1 MAAAGPAE
9 RTPSTPIRSEAELAA
24 VLRLRRGPKGA
35 IRELFGVN
43 DHLDANGNIV
53 TEEPW
58 PVGLRLYDWARLLRA
73 AIDRPG
79 WAWRVAALRARRRIR
94 GAQGHAG
101 RPGTITMLVAD
112 NRIDRR
118 VLLSARSLQEAG
130 WAVTVIGMPY
140 PDRTD
145 LDRLM
150 FPEITIERINPAAPV
165 RLPAGFHGLIDRLNQ
180 WREVFPAYLQFLEM
194 ALLVPAEIYV
204 AHDLPVLAS
213 AATAAEILDATL
225 LYDAHELF
233 PEQHLFDPDHA
244 ALLARTEQELIRRAL
259 MVTTVNT
266 SIATEMCR
274 RYAIELPEVLFNAP
288 AAPVSGL
295 PVLRTDLI
303 RQRLGLEPDTRIL
316 LFQGGLSV
324 NRNLE
329 TLIRAMAQVETAA
342 VALVLMGPDGG
353 LLDGLRRIAT
363 ELGLLGRRVHFLEP
377 VRQDVLLTWVAS
389 ADAGIIPYPPI
400 DLNSRLCT
408 PNKLFELIVAAVPI
422 LANDLPELRRFVS
435 QNGFGENRPMD
446 DPAAMAKAI
455 DSFFSSNLEAFRDAL
470 QKRAAEFVWEVQ
482 GRRLVE
488 LYRALPRG
496 DVVPAEPA
504 PTAAAYSQGDAPR

>member
-1 MAAAGPAE
+1 
-9 RTPSTPIRSEAELAA
+9 
-24 VLRLRRGPKGA
+24 
-35 IRELFGVN
+35 
-43 DHLDANGNIV
+43 
-53 TEEPW
+53 
-58 PVGLRLYDWARLLRA
+58 
-73 AIDRPG
+73 
-79 WAWRVAALRARRRIR
+79 
-94 GAQGHAG
+94 
-101 RPGTITMLVAD
+101 MLVAD
-112 NRIDRR
+112 TRIDRR

-150 FPEITIERINPAAPV
+150 FPEITIERIDPTAPV
-165 RLPAGFHGLIDRLNQ
+165 RLPAGCNGLIDRIDK
-180 WREVFPAYLQFLEM
+180 WREVFPAYPQFLEM
-194 ALLVPAEIYV
+194 ALLAPADTYV

-213 AATAAEILDATL
+213 AATAAEIMGAML
-225 LYDAHELF
+225 LYDAHELY
-233 PEQHLFDPDHA
+233 PEQHLFEADYA
-244 ALLARTEQELIRRAL
+244 ALLSRTEQELICRAL
-259 MVTTVNT
+259 LVTTVNA
-266 SIATEMCR
+266 SIAAEMSR
-274 RYAIELPEVLFNAP
+274 RYAIKLPEVLLNAP

-295 PVLRTDLI
+295 PVQRTDLI
-303 RQRLGLEPDTRIL
+303 RQRLRLGPETKIL

-363 ELGLLGRRVHFLEP
+363 ELDLLGRRVHFLEP

-422 LANDLPELRRFVS
+422 LANDLPELLRFVS

-455 DSFFSSNLEAFRDAL
+455 ESFLSSNLEAFRDAL
-470 QKRAAEFVWEVQ
+470 QRRAAEFVWEVQ

-496 DVVPAEPA
+496 DVVPAAPA
-504 PTAAAYSQGDAPR
+504 PAVAAYSQGGSPR